1 MRPHRVHCQEAERSL
16 ERLRTDYVDIYYA
29 HRDDLTTTLDEVVS
43 VYDEILQS
51 GQARVGII
59 LPPGAAIE
67 LLATDAGS
75 IKDVAAWCKATGNE
89 LVEQTSDGAVYRFV
103 IRRK

>member
-1 MRPHRVHCQEAERSL
+1 MPVIEITQ
-16 ERLRTDYVDIYYA
+16 TVDARGLSCPMPIVKTA
-29 HRDDLTTTLDEVVS
+29 
-43 VYDEILQS
+43 
-51 GQARVGII
+51 QAVRA
-59 LPPGAAIE
+59 LPPGAVIE

-89 LVEQTSDGAVYRFV
+89 LIEQTSDGAVYRFV